1 MTMIAAVQ
9 VTSNVRKRSFTGEA
23 RFGCVS
29 QGTCGYSPHKSLQGH
44 FARETQSAQNP
55 CDLYIDLRGKAEISR
70 SKQAI
75 QAMYHTCR
83 KESTA

>member
-1 MTMIAAVQ
+1 MTIIAAVQ

-29 QGTCGYSPHKSLQGH
+29 QGICGYSPHKSLQGH
-44 FARETQSAQNP
+44 VAYETQSAQEP
-55 CDLYIDLRGKAEISR
+55 YDLYKDLHGKAEILR

-75 QAMYHTCR
+75 
-83 KESTA
+83 